1 MLFVTAE
8 SFPTHRVDVAV
19 LFGRGFLGR
28 GHAIDLVM
36 QAGSEVVPTG
46 RQPWHG
52 RSVFVGRTRD
62 GSGVLEI
69 TGIISA
75 LFGTLLTGPALP
87 AFLLA
92 GATVTFTVNSDPAFT
107 DLRGTG
113 FTVQTSCG
121 DQSGVFPVA

>member
-1 MLFVTAE
+1 MSLGSAKLSSGLSQGSGSGGSGGGSSGVCSYYIHDIVVGASDDQMVFSVTN
-8 SFPTHRVDVAV
+8 
-19 LFGRGFLGR
+19 
-28 GHAIDLVM
+28 
-36 QAGSEVVPTG
+36 
-46 RQPWHG
+46 
-52 RSVFVGRTRD
+52 D